1 MIRTKEY
8 ILILNL
14 ILIVLFFT
22 IFLNFGSK
30 VFADNTYSEKYF
42 QNSNKGSGFDTGYY
56 YISAGQ
62 NVYEIPN
69 IAMTNKYGT
78 VEMKDNNTDQIY
90 TLFPEINNLGN
101 AQSTAQGNIQN
112 NTQNAKGYIQSNAEN
127 NFLNISQSFH
137 ETKAYNQIFD
147 LKQYD
152 SINMQYKKFFPNS
165 EENLNELFWVLN
177 NLCNTIDDDSKDDLL
192 DAANINRQIFKTYKI
207 NGKSIEQSENDLIKV
222 IQQAVIWNI
231 CKGDTKNIPTIYVSK
246 NRDGEKINL
255 NDAFK
260 NYDNAAEKL
269 YEYFLNSAINAE
281 KNGYVYKDLNS
292 DVINLDKTRAQISEE
307 NANYVIGPY
316 KVTTN
321 SGFEDFNVSITDG
334 LNEISNV
341 KLVKDDKTTEIQGN
355 NALEKVKA
363 NLGEDFYI
371 VVPISTSASKIRIN
385 VGAKFERKNLT
396 YYSVGAN
403 AINSSLPIVKV
414 RNEKTS
420 VLNYDIKNILKPN
433 FDLSLREFIS
443 TVNNVEP
450 KENRECKVAQADLD
464 RFVQGNSSIDNGT
477 TIVKN
482 HIKTPLSVNT
492 GDLINIK
499 IRVYNEGQIDGTA
512 DELTNYIQYGL
523 EFVEDSEINK
533 KYGWT
538 KTESGN
544 VIKTNYLSDKKIKA
558 FSNQKTNNLYN
569 VSYEEIELEL
579 RVKANVKTTDTILKN
594 ITEISKSSN
603 DQNEADRDS
612 VANDLN
618 ENQIKNYSPGSS
630 SAGKGYEDDDDFE
643 AVNLVGKYFDLSLRF
658 FVSQVINKNG
668 NVVNYNREPNVDV
681 STLKNGGM
689 DAIYK
694 SSKSPVGIEIA
705 DSIVFTIRVYNEG
718 QIDGYADEIV
728 THLPE
733 ELEYVNDEFNSEYGW
748 IIDKT
753 DATQRTLKSEHLSMQ
768 KDEDNAIK
776 GYDGGDKLNYKDI
789 KLKLKLRSMATT
801 KKEITTI
808 AEIIKSSNKFGI
820 SDRDDKLNVSMPSDK
835 ELQNYKGNSENKDE
849 LSDSSYYYKGQED
862 DDDFEKIVFEKFDL
876 ALRVFETN
884 INGNA
889 VKDRVPDVDSSE
901 FGASTESTVYTT
913 CKYNNKKDV
922 INVNENDKIEFTIRV
937 YNEGTQ
943 NGYAKE
949 LKNDI
954 PDGLEFVVNDATN
967 KKFKWKMYDE
977 NNNETDDIPKCKY
990 VKTNYLSKENDV
1002 SNLITSFDKGKM
1014 SSPNYKEVKIV
1025 LNVKLKDKNNSNI
1038 TEKAQISD
1046 DSDEDGNSV
1055 TDIDSAP
1062 NEENNNEDD
1071 QDQESLHILK
1081 FDLSLKQEV
1090 SQIIT
1095 IENGYQ
1101 TISEIKDKENFK
1113 FDANKNNL
1121 KNKVVKFKYSI
1132 KVANEGED
1140 IGTASE
1146 ISDYIPKG
1154 LKFNQADNLN
1164 WMEKDNKIV
1173 TDELKDK
1180 MINPRESATVE
1191 LILTLDTE
1199 ANLSQSLSNVCEIS
1213 KQKNN
1218 NSIDDID
1225 STPNN
1230 QKDGEDDYCKVD
1242 VLIYSAN
1249 GNMGKFLP
1257 IIIVAM
1263 LLIIIG
1269 GVVLIKKF
1277 VVKA

>member
-1 MIRTKEY
+1 M
-8 ILILNL
+8 
-14 ILIVLFFT
+14 
-22 IFLNFGSK
+22 
-30 VFADNTYSEKYF
+30 
-42 QNSNKGSGFDTGYY
+42 
-56 YISAGQ
+56 
-62 NVYEIPN
+62 
-69 IAMTNKYGT
+69 
-78 VEMKDNNTDQIY
+78 
-90 TLFPEINNLGN
+90 
-101 AQSTAQGNIQN
+101 
-112 NTQNAKGYIQSNAEN
+112 
-127 NFLNISQSFH
+127 
-137 ETKAYNQIFD
+137 
-147 LKQYD
+147 
-152 SINMQYKKFFPNS
+152 
-165 EENLNELFWVLN
+165 
-177 NLCNTIDDDSKDDLL
+177 
-192 DAANINRQIFKTYKI
+192 
-207 NGKSIEQSENDLIKV
+207 
-222 IQQAVIWNI
+222 
-231 CKGDTKNIPTIYVSK
+231 
-246 NRDGEKINL
+246 
-255 NDAFK
+255 
-260 NYDNAAEKL
+260 
-269 YEYFLNSAINAE
+269 
-281 KNGYVYKDLNS
+281 
-292 DVINLDKTRAQISEE
+292 
-307 NANYVIGPY
+307 
-316 KVTTN
+316 
-321 SGFEDFNVSITDG
+321 
-334 LNEISNV
+334 
-341 KLVKDDKTTEIQGN
+341 
-355 NALEKVKA
+355 
-363 NLGEDFYI
+363 
-371 VVPISTSASKIRIN
+371 
-385 VGAKFERKNLT
+385 
-396 YYSVGAN
+396 
-403 AINSSLPIVKV
+403 
-414 RNEKTS
+414 
-420 VLNYDIKNILKPN
+420 
-433 FDLSLREFIS
+433 
-443 TVNNVEP
+443 
-450 KENRECKVAQADLD
+450 
-464 RFVQGNSSIDNGT
+464 
-477 TIVKN
+477 
-482 HIKTPLSVNT
+482 
-492 GDLINIK
+492 
-499 IRVYNEGQIDGTA
+499 
-512 DELTNYIQYGL
+512 
-523 EFVEDSEINK
+523 
-533 KYGWT
+533 
-538 KTESGN
+538 
-544 VIKTNYLSDKKIKA
+544 
-558 FSNQKTNNLYN
+558 
-569 VSYEEIELEL
+569 
-579 RVKANVKTTDTILKN
+579 
-594 ITEISKSSN
+594 
-603 DQNEADRDS
+603 
-612 VANDLN
+612 
-618 ENQIKNYSPGSS
+618 
-630 SAGKGYEDDDDFE
+630 
-643 AVNLVGKYFDLSLRF
+643 VGKYFDLSLRF

-876 ALRVFETN
+876 ALRVF
-884 INGNA
+884 
-889 VKDRVPDVDSSE
+889 D
-901 FGASTESTVYTT
+901 
-913 CKYNNKKDV
+913 NNKKDV

-967 KKFKWKMYDE
+967 QKFKWKMYDE
-977 NNNETDDIPKCKY
+977 NNNETDDISKCKY

-1113 FDANKNNL
+1113 FE
-1121 KNKVVKFKYSI
+1121 KFKYSI

-1218 NSIDDID
+1218 NNIDDID

-1257 IIIVAM
+1257 IIVVVM